1 MLLDLDTD
9 NSFLKD
15 SFLNQFVLFQQGYDP
30 FFLYHY
36 DMKGKKAP
44 QISHPII
51 DQLFNLNI
59 SYACR
64 LFKAKTRVL
73 EILSS
78 GKYNETKLF
87 KRKSRNYEASSPKRL
102 STEMPGKEEL
112 RTIDRDEDRKRES
125 SSNFK
130 VRKVLSLQKAK
141 EKDIKRSIDRDSSF
155 EKQRPI
161 INQGKLQTFAQ

>member
-1 MLLDLDTD
+1 MQMLLDLDTD

-36 DMKGKKAP
+36 DMKGKKTP

-87 KRKSRNYEASSPKRL
+87 KRKSRNYEASTPKRL
-102 STEMPGKEEL
+102 STEIPKEEL
-112 RTIDRDEDRKRES
+112 RTIDRD
-125 SSNFK
+125 
-130 VRKVLSLQKAK
+130 
-141 EKDIKRSIDRDSSF
+141 
-155 EKQRPI
+155 
-161 INQGKLQTFAQ
+161 